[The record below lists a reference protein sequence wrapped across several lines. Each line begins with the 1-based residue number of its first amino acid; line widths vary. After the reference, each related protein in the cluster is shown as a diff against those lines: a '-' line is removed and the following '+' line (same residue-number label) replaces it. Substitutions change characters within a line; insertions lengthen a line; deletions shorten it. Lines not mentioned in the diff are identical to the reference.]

1 MGRAERKPGPA
12 VRVVGEEEEVRMG
25 DTKRSGGGIESAD
38 CITQRDPALPAS
50 EEGAGIIPED
60 DGAGGSDTHLPA
72 SEADTSLGEEAD
84 DRMPQ
89 SWPGSGSGGT
99 IPPPG

>member
-1 MGRAERKPGPA
+1 MSDPRNSDTGIATADG
-12 VRVVGEEEEVRMG
+12 VGKG
-25 DTKRSGGGIESAD
+25 
-38 CITQRDPALPAS
+38 DPALPAS

-60 DGAGGSDTHLPA
+60 QGGGGDTHLPA
-72 SEADTSLGEEAD
+72 SEADTSLGSEAD

-89 SWPGSGSGGT
+89 SWPGGGGGGT